1 MRRETTICA
10 WAALL
15 ILLLPAIGGAQ
26 TAAGD
31 AVSSPPSRTW
41 VAIGGG
47 SATVRGDCQTCEEDF
62 PYRNGG
68 SILGNVG
75 YHLNTRTDI
84 GAEILWVPME
94 TQDGYLRATHFD
106 AVVQFRPWSSH
117 GFFLKGG
124 AGMAFIRNWIDAVG
138 PGAINSKALS
148 IVIGGGWAF
157 RTSNRIGFQV
167 FASQHAGA
175 IGDLQTAAGD
185 VPDVMGNFWTIG
197 AAIVFR

>member
-1 MRRETTICA
+1 MRRDTTMRVC
-10 WAALL
+10 AALL
-15 ILLLPAIGGAQ
+15 MLLLPAIGRAQ
-26 TAAGD
+26 TGTGD
-31 AVSSPPSRTW
+31 PSSPPSRTW
-41 VAIGGG
+41 VVVGGG

-75 YHLNTRTDI
+75 YRLNTRTDI

-94 TQDGYLRATHFD
+94 TQDGTLRATHFD
-106 AVVQFRPWSSH
+106 TIVQFRPWSSH

-157 RTSNRIGFQV
+157 RTSNRVGFQV

-175 IGDLQTAAGD
+175 IGDLQTEAGD
-185 VPDVMGNFWTIG
+185 VPDVMGNF
-197 AAIVFR
+197 

>member
-1 MRRETTICA
+1 MRRNTPRRGC
-10 WAALL
+10 AALL
-15 ILLLPAIGGAQ
+15 MLLLPVIGRAQ
-26 TAAGD
+26 TAAAD
-31 AVSSPPSRTW
+31 PPSPPSRTW
-41 VAIGGG
+41 VVVGAG
-47 SATVRGDCQTCEEDF
+47 SSTVRGDCQTCEEDS
-62 PYRNGG
+62 PYRSGG

-75 YHLNTRTDI
+75 YRLNPRADI
-84 GAEILWVPME
+84 GAEILWVPVD
-94 TQDGYLRATHFD
+94 TQQGQIRATHFD
-106 AVVQFRPWSSH
+106 AIAQVRPWSSH

-138 PGAINSKALS
+138 PAPINSKALS

-157 RTSNRIGFQV
+157 RTTDRIGFQV

-175 IGDLQTAAGD
+175 IGDLQTASGD

>member
-1 MRRETTICA
+1 MRRDTTLRGC
-10 WAALL
+10 AALL
-15 ILLLPAIGGAQ
+15 MLLLPAIGRAQ
-26 TAAGD
+26 TSAGD
-31 AVSSPPSRTW
+31 PPSPPSRMW
-41 VAIGGG
+41 VVVGGG

-68 SILGNVG
+68 GILGNVG
-75 YHLNTRTDI
+75 YRLNTRTDI
-84 GAEILWVPME
+84 GGEILWVPVD
-94 TQDGYLRATHFD
+94 TQDGQIRATHFD
-106 AVVQFRPWSSH
+106 AIVQVRPWSSR

-138 PGAINSKALS
+138 PAPINSKALS

-157 RTSNRIGFQV
+157 RTTNRIGFQV

-175 IGDLQTAAGD
+175 IGDLQTASGEL
-185 VPDVMGNFWTIG
+185 PDVMGNFWTMG